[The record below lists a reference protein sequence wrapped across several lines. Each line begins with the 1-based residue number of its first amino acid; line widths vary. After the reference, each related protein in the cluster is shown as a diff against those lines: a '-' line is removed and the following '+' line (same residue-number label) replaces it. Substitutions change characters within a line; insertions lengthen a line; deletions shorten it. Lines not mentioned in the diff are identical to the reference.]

1 MLVEPSIEK
10 IKQQANCPFE
20 AAILVSQRARQL
32 TEGAQPMV
40 PDKAANNVS
49 LACCE
54 VADGKVVAVP
64 GIKEPVVPITRE
76 ERIRREEEKRKREQL
91 LEEERTSKI
100 GAGLDSLLSAMGSDE
115 TAEDTDAVEEEFE
128 DSFEETDEE

>member
-10 IKQQANCPFE
+10 IKKQANCPFE

-40 PDKAANNVS
+40 PDTAANNVS

-64 GIKEPVVPITRE
+64 GIKDPVVPIPRE
-76 ERIRREEEKRKREQL
+76 ERIRREEEKRKREQQ
-91 LEEERTSKI
+91 LEEEKASRI
-100 GAGLDSLLSAMGSDE
+100 GAGIDGLLEALGSDE
-115 TAEDTDAVEEEFE
+115 AAVDETDAEEAEDEFVEEEE
-128 DSFEETDEE
+128 

>member
-10 IKQQANCPFE
+10 IKKQANCPFE

-49 LACCE
+49 LACRE
-54 VADGKVVAVP
+54 VAEGKVVAVP
-64 GIKEPVVPITRE
+64 GDCEPFVPITRE
-76 ERIRREEEKRKREQL
+76 ERIRREEEKRKREQQM
-91 LEEERTSKI
+91 EEERASRI
-100 GAGLDSLLSAMGSDE
+100 GAGLDGLLGALSADSDDSDAASSEEDSDE
-115 TAEDTDAVEEEFE
+115 FVETEE
-128 DSFEETDEE
+128 

>member
-40 PDKAANNVS
+40 EDRAANNVS
-49 LACCE
+49 LACRE
-54 VADGKVVAVP
+54 VVKGKVVAVP
-64 GIKEPVVPITRE
+64 GIVDPEIPITRE
-76 ERIRREEEKRKREQL
+76 EKIRREEEKRKRERQ
-91 LEEERTSKI
+91 LEEERSAKI
-100 GAGLDSLLSAMGSDE
+100 NDSLNIIEQESDLADE
-115 TAEDTDAVEEEFE
+115 TAGEEEPS
-128 DSFEETDEE
+128 DEETSDDE

>member
-10 IKQQANCPFE
+10 IKKQANCPFE

-40 PDKAANNVS
+40 ADKAANNVS

-54 VADGKVVAVP
+54 VAEGKVVAVQ
-64 GIKEPVVPITRE
+64 GIKDPVVPITRE
-76 ERIRREEEKRKREQL
+76 ERLRREEEKRKREQQ
-91 LEEERTSKI
+91 LEEEKASRI
-100 GAGLDSLLSAMGSDE
+100 GAGIDGLLDALGSGDDSAGAADE
-115 TAEDTDAVEEEFE
+115 AEIVEEEN
-128 DSFEETDEE
+128 

>member
-40 PDKAANNVS
+40 PDSAANNVS
-49 LACCE
+49 LACRE
-54 VADGKVVAVP
+54 VATSKVVAVP
-64 GIKEPVVPITRE
+64 GSVNPVVPITRE
-76 ERIRREEEKRKREQL
+76 ERIRREEEKRKREQQM
-91 LEEERTSKI
+91 EEERASKI
-100 GAGLDSLLSAMGSDE
+100 GAGLDGLLNALAAEGDSDDSVSSDE
-115 TAEDTDAVEEEFE
+115 VEEIVIA
-128 DSFEETDEE
+128 EE

>member
-40 PDKAANNVS
+40 SGGAANNVS
-49 LACCE
+49 LACRE
-54 VADGKVVAVP
+54 VADGRVVAVP
-64 GIKEPVVPITRE
+64 GNVSPVVPITRE
-76 ERIRREEEKRKREQL
+76 ERIRREEEKRKREQQ
-91 LEEERTSKI
+91 LEEERASKI
-100 GAGLDSLLSAMGSDE
+100 ETNLDSLISSLASS
-115 TAEDTDAVEEEFE
+115 EEEDIADEGEE
-128 DSFEETDEE
+128 DAETEEE

>member
-10 IKQQANCPFE
+10 IKKQANCPFE

-40 PDKAANNVS
+40 PDTAANNVS

-76 ERIRREEEKRKREQL
+76 ERLRREEEKRKREQQMEEEKASRISAGIDGL
-91 LEEERTSKI
+91 LEALGADDASAAEAEAEEADD
-100 GAGLDSLLSAMGSDE
+100 GF
-115 TAEDTDAVEEEFE
+115 VEEEE
-128 DSFEETDEE
+128 

>member
-10 IKQQANCPFE
+10 IKKQANCPFE

-40 PDKAANNVS
+40 PDTAANNVS

-64 GIKEPVVPITRE
+64 GIKDPVVPITRE
-76 ERIRREEEKRKREQL
+76 ERIRREEEKRKREQQ
-91 LEEERTSKI
+91 LEEEKASRI
-100 GAGLDSLLSAMGSDE
+100 GAGIDGLLEAIGSDE
-115 TAEDTDAVEEEFE
+115 AAVDENDAEEAEDEFVEEEE
-128 DSFEETDEE
+128 

>member
-10 IKQQANCPFE
+10 IKKQANCPFE

-32 TEGAQPMV
+32 TDGAQPMV

-49 LACCE
+49 LACRE

-64 GIKEPVVPITRE
+64 GVVEPVIPITRE
-76 ERIRREEEKRKREQL
+76 EKLRREEEKRKKEQQA
-91 LEEERTSKI
+91 EEERASKI
-100 GAGLDSLLSAMGSDE
+100 SSNLDSLLNTISAQEADDAALEMADD
-115 TAEDTDAVEEEFE
+115 AEDD
-128 DSFEETDEE
+128 DEE

>member
-10 IKQQANCPFE
+10 IKKQANCPFE

-40 PDKAANNVS
+40 PGEAANNVS
-49 LACCE
+49 LACRE

-64 GIKEPVVPITRE
+64 GSYT
-76 ERIRREEEKRKREQL
+76 
-91 LEEERTSKI
+91 
-100 GAGLDSLLSAMGSDE
+100 
-115 TAEDTDAVEEEFE
+115 
-128 DSFEETDEE
+128 

>member
-10 IKQQANCPFE
+10 IKKQANCPFE

-40 PDKAANNVS
+40 PDTAANNVS

-54 VADGKVVAVP
+54 VAEGKVVAVP
-64 GIKEPVVPITRE
+64 GTKDPVVPITRE
-76 ERIRREEEKRKREQL
+76 ERIRREEEKRKREQQ
-91 LEEERTSKI
+91 LEEEKASRI
-100 GAGLDSLLSAMGSDE
+100 GSGIDGLLEALSSEDASADAAEEADE
-115 TAEDTDAVEEEFE
+115 GFVEEEE
-128 DSFEETDEE
+128 

>member
-1 MLVEPSIEK
+1 MLVEPSIES

-40 PDKAANNVS
+40 PGGAANNVS
-49 LACCE
+49 LACRE

-64 GIKEPVVPITRE
+64 GNVNPVVPITRD
-76 ERIRREEEKRKREQL
+76 ERIRREEEKRKREQQ
-91 LEEERTSKI
+91 LEEERASKI
-100 GAGLDSLLSAMGSDE
+100 ETNMESLISALASSDDEESADEGDSE
-115 TAEDTDAVEEEFE
+115 FDTDA
-128 DSFEETDEE
+128 DE

>member
-40 PDKAANNVS
+40 ADKAANNVS
-49 LACCE
+49 LACRE
-54 VADGKVVAVP
+54 VVDGKVVAVP
-64 GIKEPVVPITRE
+64 GIVDPEVPITRE
-76 ERIRREEEKRKREQL
+76 EKIRREEEKRKRERQ
-91 LEEERTSKI
+91 LEEERSAKI
-100 GAGLDSLLSAMGSDE
+100 NDSLNIIEQESDLTDESMMGDE
-115 TAEDTDAVEEEFE
+115 SSED
-128 DSFEETDEE
+128 EETSEDDE